1 MNVFIDPS
9 WDFKTIVRHIKT
21 LKIEYVTILMSF
33 YFDEIIK
40 QNEFMLRTRN
50 MVYALNIKYFQR
62 GLIWEYFNNDI
73 TYEEI
78 KHISEHTN

>member
-1 MNVFIDPS
+1 MNIFIDPS

-50 MVYALNIKYFQR
+50 MIYSLNIKYFQR